1 MALYPDEPTTQVTA
15 GAGLFINNS
24 VHFYDAAA
32 YALTQYPAIVD
43 AGWAGYGFVEPS
55 NTSAPGIGS
64 VFYVFWFGFG
74 RTADQLIE
82 LVTPIAAYIN
92 ETWPNEFQALV
103 EVTQFSSFYEYWS
116 ANTDTGSPVG
126 VDIVIASRLLD
137 KKAIDNSNLASYIER
152 TVSSGGELDQ
162 YMIAGPG
169 VHSKPL
175 SLNSVCPAWRTAYAH
190 SVSGVGWSPFDTT
203 ILNQLNDYVEAF
215 IELAPNTGAYVN
227 EADPFQ
233 TNYHEAFWGANYP
246 RLQSIKKAVDPHDVF
261 WCRACVGNEGWEE
274 VGDQLCQV

>member
-1 MALYPDEPTTQVTA
+1 
-15 GAGLFINNS
+15 
-24 VHFYDAAA
+24 
-32 YALTQYPAIVD
+32 
-43 AGWAGYGFVEPS
+43 
-55 NTSAPGIGS
+55 
-64 VFYVFWFGFG
+64 
-74 RTADQLIE
+74 
-82 LVTPIAAYIN
+82 
-92 ETWPNEFQALV
+92 
-103 EVTQFSSFYEYWS
+103 
-116 ANTDTGSPVG
+116 
-126 VDIVIASRLLD
+126 
-137 KKAIDNSNLASYIER
+137 
-152 TVSSGGELDQ
+152 
-162 YMIAGPG
+162 
-169 VHSKPL
+169 
-175 SLNSVCPAWRTAYAH
+175 VCPAWRTAYAH